1 MRQSWMKRNCL
12 GFFSALHSGRFCTFF
27 VNELRNILRTSLGF
41 SSDSKRVS
49 IWICTYNLLHR
60 KTPLYPLGPCCTW
73 IFPPPPIQLQIHTG
87 YQLPAI
93 SCNQRTLSALYC
105 RSIRAFENVSPTQFV
120 QPFQPTTNRLWLV
133 HRLFPQYTA
142 GVLEHSKLMNQNSL
156 PSNTEKWCLC
166 HNPNTIVSINK
177 QCFPQIFV

>member
-1 MRQSWMKRNCL
+1 MISAIYYELVW
-12 GFFSALHSGRFCTFF
+12 GFLQTQNVYQCGF
-27 VNELRNILRTSLGF
+27 EL
-41 SSDSKRVS
+41 
-49 IWICTYNLLHR
+49 YNLLYR
-60 KTPLYPLGPCCTW
+60 KIPLYPLGHCCTVYMT
-73 IFPPPPIQLQIHTG
+73 IKLQIQQG

-105 RSIRAFENVSPTQFV
+105 GSIRAFENVSPTQFV

-142 GVLEHSKLMNQNSL
+142 GVLEEHSKLMNQNSL